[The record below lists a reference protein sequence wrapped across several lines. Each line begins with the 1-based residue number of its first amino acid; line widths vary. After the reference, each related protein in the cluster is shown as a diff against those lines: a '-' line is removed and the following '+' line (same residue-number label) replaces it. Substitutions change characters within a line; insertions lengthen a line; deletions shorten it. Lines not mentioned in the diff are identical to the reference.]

1 MDEIYRLRK
10 SLAERNHENAPLRE
24 HDDILLGSDKDI
36 FYKLDNKTN
45 ISGESP
51 WKNDPQY
58 FTDVYVSTLALMKM
72 TVHAS
77 SGGSTEV
84 MGMMTGKIMGRNIIA
99 MDAYALP
106 VEGTE
111 TRVNAQTEGYEYMV
125 QYLDNSRRVGRE
137 ENIIGWY
144 HSHPDYGCWLS
155 GIDIATQSLNQ
166 KFQDPYLAVV
176 IDPKKTLKQGRVE
189 MGAFRTYPEE
199 CVKAGRF
206 KDEKSNERGGKEQEF
221 GAYSSQ
227 YYPLNITIFTSNFD
241 SHILDTLLEKSWM
254 DGLCQ
259 PAAADQKQDD
269 FTNSINQLLEKV
281 SAQEKK
287 KVFFSNSAFFAKFNY
302 LFGQLLSRRELNIL
316 DGSEIKRAELS
327 LELARMRKEPSHH
340 AHIESSFHGD
350 PNNHSADDVASLQS
364 SINTGT
370 DNNDEFYHDID
381 EDKDGM
387 NDDETND
394 TTSIG
399 YFTNENQN
407 ALNLSLSEKQKRSVN
422 QGIKPQN
429 NFVPLKKHRSESEKN
444 GKLSRNFTE
453 ESLTSMSFM
462 SADIAKS
469 CLQDIL
475 HQEAKYMLF
484 LYDN

>member
-1 MDEIYRLRK
+1 MDEIYKLRK
-10 SLAERNHENAPLRE
+10 SLAEQDQANESLRR
-24 HDDILLGSDKDI
+24 HDDIFLSPDKDI
-36 FYKLDNKTN
+36 IYKLDNKSN

-51 WKNDPQY
+51 WRNDPQY

-77 SGGSTEV
+77 LGNSTEV
-84 MGMMTGKIMGRNIIA
+84 MGMMTGKIRGRSIIV

-166 KFQDPYLAVV
+166 KFQDPYLAIV

-189 MGAFRTYPEE
+189 IGAFRTYPED
-199 CVKAGRF
+199 CVKTGRF
-206 KDEKSNERGGKEQEF
+206 KDDNNKERGGKEQMF
-221 GAYSSQ
+221 GAYSCQ
-227 YYPLNITIFTSNFD
+227 YYPLNIAIFSSSFD
-241 SHILDTLLEKSWM
+241 DDVLDSLLEKSWM

-259 PAAADQKQDD
+259 RTTMDQRQDD
-269 FTNSINQLLEKV
+269 LTNSINHLLDKA
-281 SAQEKK
+281 SIQEKK
-287 KVFFSNSAFFAKFNY
+287 RIFFSNSSFFTKFNY

-316 DGSEIKRAELS
+316 DSSESERVELS
-327 LELARMRKEPSHH
+327 LEHSKMRKEPPNH
-340 AHIESSFHGD
+340 AHVENSFQGD
-350 PNNHSADDVASLQS
+350 SNNHSTDDVTSLQS
-364 SINTGT
+364 SINTCT
-370 DNNDEFYHDID
+370 DNNDEFCREID
-381 EDKDGM
+381 EDKDDM

-394 TTSIG
+394 TASVG
-399 YFTNENQN
+399 HFTNENQN
-407 ALNLSLSEKQKRSVN
+407 ALNFSLSEKQKRSVN
-422 QGIKPQN
+422 QGSKPQN
-429 NFVPLKKHRSESEKN
+429 NFVPLKKHRSEWEKN

-453 ESLTSMSFM
+453 ERLKSMSYV
-462 SADIAKS
+462 STDIAKS

-475 HQEAKYMLF
+475 HQEAKYML
-484 LYDN
+484 LLNNN